1 MIFGC
6 PWDIK
11 ERSNRIIMDIKSAAI
26 FFDIIYP
33 EIFLLAVG
41 MFILVIGNIFKNRTL
56 MAYLGLVGLIG
67 GLVLVLQQWNNP
79 QSGFY
84 GMVQIDNFS
93 VFFNVIFL
101 SAGIISLMMARNY
114 LRALNIERFEF
125 YPLILFATAGMMIM
139 ASSADLIVIFLGL
152 EIMSIPLYVMAGF
165 FRNDPNSNESSIKY
179 FIMGAFATAFLLYGI
194 ALIYGAA
201 GTTDL
206 RRIMTDFGYLVSHSG
221 FFLYA
226 GALMVLVGFGFKV
239 AAVPFHMWVPDVYQ
253 GAPTPVTAYFSV
265 APKAAGFAA
274 ILRIFIY
281 GLGDLNELSV
291 IFWILAVLTMSV
303 GNILAIF
310 QSNIKRMLAYSS
322 IAHAGYIMVA
332 LSVGGTGAVSAAA
345 FYLLAYTF
353 FNLGGFAVV
362 TMIDSR
368 TDSTAQID
376 EMKGISIRHPFLAAL
391 LALFMFALAGF
402 PPTAGFF
409 GKFYLFSEAV
419 KAGYIWLAIIA
430 VMNSFV
436 SVYYY
441 LRVVVV
447 AYFGKTDEEFKAVS
461 FKPAIWLV
469 LLITAAGTL
478 ALGLFPQFGLQL
490 AQMCM
495 FSFK

>member
-1 MIFGC
+1 M
-6 PWDIK
+6 
-11 ERSNRIIMDIKSAAI
+11 
-26 FFDIIYP
+26 FFDILYP

-41 MFILVIGNIFKNRTL
+41 MVILVVGNIFKNRTFL
-56 MAYLGLVGLIG
+56 AYLALVGLIG
-67 GLVLVLQQWNNP
+67 GLVLALQQWNAP

-101 SAGIISLMMARNY
+101 SAGMIALLMARNY
-114 LRALNIERFEF
+114 LSALNIERFEF
-125 YPLILFATAGMMIM
+125 YPLILFATVGMMVM

-152 EIMSIPLYVMAGF
+152 EIMSLPLYVMAGF
-165 FRNDPNSNESSIKY
+165 FRNNPNSNESSVKY
-179 FIMGAFATAFLLYGI
+179 FIMGAFATGFLLYGI

-206 RRIMTDFGYLVSHSG
+206 RRIMTDVGYLSSHSG
-221 FFLYA
+221 FFLYT
-226 GALMVLVGFGFKV
+226 GALLMMIGFGFKV

-274 ILRIFIY
+274 ILRIFVY

-291 IFWILAVLTMSV
+291 IFWILAILTMSV
-303 GNILAIF
+303 GNLMAIF
-310 QSNIKRMLAYSS
+310 QTNIKRMLAYSS
-322 IAHAGYIMVA
+322 IAHAGYIMIA
-332 LSVGGTGAVSAAA
+332 LSVGGAGAVSTAA

-353 FNLGGFAVV
+353 FNLGGFAIV
-362 TMIDSR
+362 TIINSR
-368 TDSTAQID
+368 KGSTASID
-376 EMKGISIRHPFLAAL
+376 EMKGISVRHPFLAAL

-419 KAGYIWLAIIA
+419 KAGYIWLTVIA

-447 AYFGKTDEEFKAVS
+447 AYFGKTDEEFQPVS
-461 FKPAIWLV
+461 FKPAIVLV
-469 LLITAAGTL
+469 LLITATGTL
-478 ALGLFPQFGLQL
+478 AIGLFPQFALQL
-490 AQMCM
+490 AQQCM
-495 FSFK
+495 FSFQ